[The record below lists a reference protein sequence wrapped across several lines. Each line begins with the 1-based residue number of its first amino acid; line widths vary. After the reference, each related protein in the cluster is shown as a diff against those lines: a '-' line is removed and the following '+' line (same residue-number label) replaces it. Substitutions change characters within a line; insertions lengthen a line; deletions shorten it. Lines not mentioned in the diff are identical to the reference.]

1 MENITS
7 TFYPKIMSK
16 PRTAGDGMESDEG
29 TIETVQKNVTNAIF
43 PTKGSTS
50 KCKEPLIRL
59 IEVYPTN
66 IIKTEKKKT
75 HLHSKSPK
83 FVPYEPYTAA
93 IKPIKPQSA
102 SKGSKKSRNNMD
114 LNTLI
119 SQMSQMNTDLN
130 EFKPRPKLLSS
141 SDKSISS
148 DTEKQ
153 IIEKDER
160 QQKIHELLLENESLK
175 EQLKQQAQVNKELK
189 TMLVASMGED
199 LETQVQSLN
208 EDKKHLAN
216 ALLNSAQ
223 HLSTHQEQTEWL
235 AGQCE
240 VWRSKF
246 LASSLMV
253 EELAQCKKLLTEKT
267 DNLQQ
272 AIRQLLDERCRS
284 RDMMLCTYKNLYSLH
299 EKWLENVT
307 ISEYMSNSRAYNRP
321 IGNLNFNA
329 TTPHSTNII
338 DLASVNLKLS
348 ENISSTVE
356 KQDISHLDKLPSATD
371 GEKHA
376 ENVMAMPLEVRK
388 VNEVPVNALV
398 HLAYSNSGNTVRPV
412 ASCIHCNGKV
422 QLL

>member
-1 MENITS
+1 MSSNL
-7 TFYPKIMSK
+7 YPKIMSK
-16 PRTAGDGMESDEG
+16 TRTAGDGMESDDGATEPG
-29 TIETVQKNVTNAIF
+29 RKNQTIANKA
-43 PTKGSTS
+43 STS
-50 KCKEPLIRL
+50 KYNEPLIRL
-59 IEVYPTN
+59 IEVFPTN
-66 IIKTEKKKT
+66 VIRNEKKKS
-75 HLHSKSPK
+75 HIHSKNPK

-93 IKPIKPQSA
+93 IKPIKPQSL
-102 SKGSKKSRNNMD
+102 KKDFKKSKNNMD

-119 SQMSQMNTDLN
+119 TQMSQMNTDLN
-130 EFKPRPKLLSS
+130 EYKPRPKLLSS
-141 SDKSISS
+141 SDKSVLSKTDNHS
-148 DTEKQ
+148 LENDEKQ
-153 IIEKDER
+153 K
-160 QQKIHELLLENESLK
+160 KIDQLLLENESLND
-175 EQLKQQAQVNKELK
+175 QLKQQVQVNKELK

-253 EELAQCKKLLTEKT
+253 EELAQCKKLLSDKS

-272 AIRQLLDERCRS
+272 VIKQLLDERCRS

-299 EKWLENVT
+299 EKQLENIT
-307 ISEYMSNSRAYNRP
+307 ISEYMGNSSAYTRP
-321 IGNLNFNA
+321 IGNWNFNT

-338 DLASVNLKLS
+338 DLASINLKLS
-348 ENISSTVE
+348 ENISISID
-356 KQDISHLDKLPSATD
+356 KQDISHLDNLPSMTD

-398 HLAYSNSGNTVRPV
+398 NLAYSNSENTARAV
-412 ASCIHCNGKV
+412 ASCVHCNGKV